1 MLRFDYIVLVPVM
14 LVLLHYGLTVG
25 PLAVAIVLFVA
36 IGAATSASH
45 SNTRQLRARTC
56 GNVIFYTWPMF
67 SGFLIGGAIFGA
79 LTPQVPG
86 ICSKREPGCTV
97 ATNFF
102 VGGLVCAALV
112 IAGGIPFLLPSLYAT
127 SERAL
132 PPVDQI
138 LQQQRQVIADK
149 GGTEEHPFVYQRN
162 NPLYLLEGAGY
173 FAMSTKM
180 AVDRFFV
187 INQVFGFVIGAEI
200 ILLTIVFSVAVDAT
214 GINVS
219 HVKWTLFSMGVA
231 FLTLF
236 PLIFSRAMRRTIVAW
251 LGSHGEERQAAAVAA
266 LMGSFRPAK
275 ALAWGRDTFSGLP
288 FDRLKPLLVIF
299 IAAIL
304 FGLVVVPN
312 ILRFID
318 IRVGVMGAATRFGW
332 NERE

>member
-138 LQQQRQVIADK
+138 LNTVSALC
-149 GGTEEHPFVYQRN
+149 GGR
-162 NPLYLLEGAGY
+162 G
-173 FAMSTKM
+173 
-180 AVDRFFV
+180 R
-187 INQVFGFVIGAEI
+187 
-200 ILLTIVFSVAVDAT
+200 
-214 GINVS
+214 
-219 HVKWTLFSMGVA
+219 
-231 FLTLF
+231 
-236 PLIFSRAMRRTIVAW
+236 
-251 LGSHGEERQAAAVAA
+251 ERPE
-266 LMGSFRPAK
+266 S
-275 ALAWGRDTFSGLP
+275 
-288 FDRLKPLLVIF
+288 
-299 IAAIL
+299 
-304 FGLVVVPN
+304 
-312 ILRFID
+312 LR
-318 IRVGVMGAATRFGW
+318 
-332 NERE
+332 